1 VKKDDESPE
10 APSDQPQDRQAPD
23 TPWLSN
29 RLTEAEIEA
38 LRQNKKDSLAYA
50 QRMFFPNA
58 RIHRAKEDAAEEP
71 KDRG

>member
-1 VKKDDESPE
+1 MKKNDASPE
-10 APSDQPQDRQAPD
+10 APSDQPQEQQAPD

-58 RIHRAKEDAAEEP
+58 KIHRAKGDSA
-71 KDRG
+71 D